1 MHKSDTQI
9 VSRMYKELALINNK
23 GQEKKKKQDFCR
35 NLPKEDIQMANKGT
49 KKWSTLFAI

>member
-9 VSRMYKELALINNK
+9 VSKMYKELALINNK
-23 GQEKKKKQDFCR
+23 GQEKKKQDFCR